1 MVYVIADIVYHTLNQ
16 INQVCRIIFGPA
28 QAGNRG
34 EVMSEQ
40 EIRTVLIAGA
50 GSIGIGVAKSFTKAG
65 YATQI
70 LSRNPAK
77 LKGLID
83 GVEVMDKLPEQAPD
97 LIAESIPELPDL
109 KRRLYREIEDAYK
122 GASIIA
128 TNTSSLPLADLARD
142 LRYPKQFMG
151 MHYFYPADSS
161 EFVEVMRTPD
171 TDTSAVAKV
180 IAALK
185 GCGTTPIVLN
195 RPALGGLFN
204 RLQHALLH
212 EAYYLLDQGVATAE
226 QIDDMAKRFFAPRM
240 CITGLLEQKDISGLD
255 THARAQRSIVPDLS
269 HDHTP
274 SKCLQTLYEQGNLG
288 LKTGKGFYD
297 WTGADPDQVRRMT
310 AEKVA
315 RISALMKEL
324 ESNDSAS
331 K

>member
-1 MVYVIADIVYHTLNQ
+1 
-16 INQVCRIIFGPA
+16 
-28 QAGNRG
+28 
-34 EVMSEQ
+34 MSEQ
-40 EIRTVLIAGA
+40 QIRTVLIAGA
-50 GSIGIGVAKSFTKAG
+50 GSIGIGVAKSFANSG

-70 LSRNPAK
+70 LSRNPAR
-77 LKGLID
+77 LKGQIA
-83 GVEVMDKLPEQAPD
+83 GIEVMDKLPAQAPD

-109 KRRLYREIEDAYK
+109 KRRLYREVEDAYG

-161 EFVEVMRTPD
+161 EFVEVMRTLD
-171 TDTSAVAKV
+171 TDPSAVAKV
-180 IAALK
+180 ISALK
-185 GCGTTPIVLN
+185 QCGMTPIVLN
-195 RPALGGLFN
+195 RPVIGALFS
-204 RLQHALLH
+204 RLQHAILH
-212 EAYYLLDQGVATAE
+212 EAYYLIDQGITTAE
-226 QIDDMAKRFFAPRM
+226 EVDDMAKRFFAPRM

-274 SKCLQTLYEQGNLG
+274 SKCLQALYAQGNFG

-297 WTGADPDQVRRMT
+297 WKGADPERVRKTT

-315 RISALMKEL
+315 RIRALMKEL
-324 ESNDSAS
+324 ESDAGVR

>member
-1 MVYVIADIVYHTLNQ
+1 MSQ
-16 INQVCRIIFGPA
+16 Q
-28 QAGNRG
+28 
-34 EVMSEQ
+34 EV
-40 EIRTVLIAGA
+40 RTVLIAGA
-50 GSIGIGVAKSFTKAG
+50 GSIGIGVARSFAKAG
-65 YATQI
+65 YATQV
-70 LSRNPAK
+70 LSRNPAR
-77 LKGLID
+77 LKGQIV
-83 GVEVMDKLPEQAPD
+83 GVEVMDKLPEQVPD

-109 KRRLYREIEDAYK
+109 KRRLYRDIEDAYE

-128 TNTSSLPLADLARD
+128 TNTSSLPLSDLSRE
-142 LRYPKQFMG
+142 LRHPGQFMG
-151 MHYFYPADSS
+151 LHYFYPADSS

-171 TDTSAVAKV
+171 TDASAVAKV

-185 GCGTTPIVLN
+185 RCGTTPIVLN

-212 EAYYLLDQGVATAE
+212 EAYYLLDQGVASAE

-297 WTGADPDQVRRMT
+297 WPGVDPDQVRKQT
-310 AEKVA
+310 TEKVA
-315 RISALMKEL
+315 RISALIKEL
-324 ESNDSAS
+324 ESDDGARL
-331 K
+331 